1 MKLCYLLLVLF
12 LAGCDHTQDK
22 VPNKTRSSVA
32 RLHIPLGTPV
42 AEFLEKSPV
51 SFTADCL
58 DAVNLCWYEAD
69 RQGAL
74 LDLSLAQPE
83 GTLELDQVAGLLI
96 AVDGNTSNTIQALN
110 IDLRGLPDNSTHK
123 ANKALVYNLLRT
135 LKNAGWQKYYFP
147 SDPRIAAGELHK
159 LDWKESLLGT
169 QPLSH
174 PLFDANH
181 EMSLEQWLGNDM
193 FYDWYLY
200 HGNYIAHVR
209 ALRYDSKSAPL
220 QSAVYLISLNLMSL
234 DTFWTRDFA
243 EAQRAQWRTLF
254 PAHLKERLQRRSEV
268 ESRARAAGVDI
279 EESYSPPLMERG
291 Q

>member
-1 MKLCYLLLVLF
+1 MKLCYLLLVLL

-22 VPNKTRSSVA
+22 APNKTRSSVA

-96 AVDGNTSNTIQALN
+96 AVDGNTSNTIQA
-110 IDLRGLPDNSTHK
+110 
-123 ANKALVYNLLRT
+123 
-135 LKNAGWQKYYFP
+135 W
-147 SDPRIAAGELHK
+147 
-159 LDWKESLLGT
+159 
-169 QPLSH
+169 LS
-174 PLFDANH
+174 N
-181 EMSLEQWLGNDM
+181 NM

>member
-1 MKLCYLLLVLF
+1 M
-12 LAGCDHTQDK
+12 LAA
-22 VPNKTRSSVA
+22 A
-32 RLHIPLGTPV
+32 RGLAHSPPCPLPLIGK
-42 AEFLEKSPV
+42 AEH
-51 SFTADCL
+51 

-181 EMSLEQWLGNDM
+181 EMSLEQWLGNNM

-209 ALRYDSKSAPL
+209 ALRYDSKSAPPAKRCL
-220 QSAVYLISLNLMSL
+220 LDKPEPDVPGHVLDPRLCRGTKSPMENPVPCAFERTAATSL
-234 DTFWTRDFA
+234 
-243 EAQRAQWRTLF
+243 
-254 PAHLKERLQRRSEV
+254 RS
-268 ESRARAAGVDI
+268 
-279 EESYSPPLMERG
+279 
-291 Q
+291 